1 MTRIDCFSLL
11 LAFTLLPSI
20 CGAAESFPGVERLM
34 TPEQLKGT
42 GLNKLTPAELKS
54 LNDWLRNYSAGTAE
68 TAKVEAR
75 AEVVQE
81 VRAQETAAKQTERI
95 VSQIQGE
102 FTGWKGKTVFPLK
115 NGQVWQ
121 QRIGGQLSHKAVE
134 PKVEITKNLLG
145 FYVMHLVG
153 TSYTVGVKR
162 VN

>member
-1 MTRIDCFSLL
+1 MDTNDSRSRRSPSTSVTD
-11 LAFTLLPSI
+11 FTWVSN
-20 CGAAESFPGVERLM
+20 GRRRSYSKN
-34 TPEQLKGT
+34 T
-42 GLNKLTPAELKS
+42 

-81 VRAQETAAKQTERI
+81 VRARETAAKQTERI